1 MIRQGRET
9 AEERCQK
16 KSRLCFQA
24 QAAFAYENC
33 VLNTGI
39 MNSAVWM

>member
-24 QAAFAYENC
+24 QAAFAFMDFSLLHPLEF
-33 VLNTGI
+33 LTDRK
-39 MNSAVWM
+39 